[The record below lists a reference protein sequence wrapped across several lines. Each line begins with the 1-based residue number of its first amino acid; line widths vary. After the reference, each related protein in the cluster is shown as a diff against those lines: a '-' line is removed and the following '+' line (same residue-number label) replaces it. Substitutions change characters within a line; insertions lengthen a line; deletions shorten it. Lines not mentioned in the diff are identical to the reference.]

1 MIEEI
6 VGVTAGKKSIRLH
19 ARLDLDRLD
28 PSALPDVITG
38 SLDCADGSV
47 EEFLI
52 HAEDEKRMWF
62 WENEFSYRLAI
73 EKGAGN
79 RFVARKEGIP
89 PGTVR

>member
-1 MIEEI
+1 
-6 VGVTAGKKSIRLH
+6 
-19 ARLDLDRLD
+19 
-28 PSALPDVITG
+28 
-38 SLDCADGSV
+38 LDCADGSV

-62 WENEFSYRLAI
+62 WENEFSYRFAM